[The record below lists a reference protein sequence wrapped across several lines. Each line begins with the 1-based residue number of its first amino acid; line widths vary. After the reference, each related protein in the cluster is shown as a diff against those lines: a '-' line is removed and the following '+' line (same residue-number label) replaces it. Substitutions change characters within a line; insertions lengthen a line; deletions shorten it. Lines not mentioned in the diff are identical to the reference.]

1 MAEPLI
7 RVVGLTKDY
16 VLGDNVVHA
25 LAGVSMDIAAGDF
38 VAVMGPSGSGK
49 STFMN
54 MVGCLDRPTSGSY
67 WLAGED
73 VARMNADDL
82 AAVRNRRIGFVFQQF
97 NLLART
103 SALENVELPLM
114 YANVSVSDRHTRAL
128 DKLKQVGLGDRAD
141 HQPSQLSGGQQQ
153 RVAIA
158 RALVNNP
165 ALILADEP
173 TGALDSRTSV
183 EIMALLQELNAGG
196 MTIVLVT
203 HEQDVAAF
211 ASREVHFRDGKVV
224 SDQRQTPRS
233 ARDSLAEF
241 DAGVDCM
248 NALMVLRVA
257 LKALRVNKLRSSLTM
272 LGMIIGVAAVIAMLA
287 IGGGAQERVREQLK
301 NLGSNLMLIFP
312 GSTTTSGVRL
322 GAGAAQTLTEED
334 ALAIAVD
341 VEGVIVAAPSVRGSG
356 QVSAGNANWATQ
368 YFGTNNDYLIARD
381 WPLASGRLFEPAEIS
396 SAGKVAL
403 IGQTTAMQLF
413 GDLDPID
420 QVIRVR
426 KVPLTIIGVLAR
438 KGQNA
443 LGQDQDD
450 IVLMPLATARNRV
463 LGQTQGRQRRINTIS
478 VKTADGVDMKGVEEK
493 IRELLRQRMKVQP
506 GADEPFT
513 IRNLTEILQAQE
525 QASRVLTLLL
535 GAVASVSLLVG
546 GIGIMNIML
555 VSVTERTREIGL
567 RMAVGA
573 RGVDILKQFLVEA
586 ITLSMI
592 GGALGILLGVG
603 ASFAVGEFANWRTEI
618 TASAILL
625 AVGFSGAIGI
635 FFGFYPA
642 RKASQLLPIEALR
655 YE

>member
-1 MAEPLI
+1 
-7 RVVGLTKDY
+7 
-16 VLGDNVVHA
+16 
-25 LAGVSMDIAAGDF
+25 
-38 VAVMGPSGSGK
+38 
-49 STFMN
+49 
-54 MVGCLDRPTSGSY
+54 
-67 WLAGED
+67 
-73 VARMNADDL
+73 
-82 AAVRNRRIGFVFQQF
+82 
-97 NLLART
+97 
-103 SALENVELPLM
+103 
-114 YANVSVSDRHTRAL
+114 
-128 DKLKQVGLGDRAD
+128 
-141 HQPSQLSGGQQQ
+141 
-153 RVAIA
+153 
-158 RALVNNP
+158 
-165 ALILADEP
+165 
-173 TGALDSRTSV
+173 
-183 EIMALLQELNAGG
+183 
-196 MTIVLVT
+196 
-203 HEQDVAAF
+203 
-211 ASREVHFRDGKVV
+211 
-224 SDQRQTPRS
+224 
-233 ARDSLAEF
+233 
-241 DAGVDCM
+241 M

-301 NLGSNLMLIFP
+301 NLGSNLMLILP

-322 GAGAAQTLTEED
+322 GVGAAQVLTEED
-334 ALAIAVD
+334 AQAIAIE
-341 VEGVIVAAPSVRGSG
+341 VEGVVVAAPSLRGSG

-368 YFGTNNDYLIARD
+368 YLGTNNDYLIARD
-381 WPLASGRLFEPAEIS
+381 WPLASGRLFEPAELS
-396 SAGKVAL
+396 GAGKVAL
-403 IGQTTAMQLF
+403 IGQTTARQLF
-413 GDLDPID
+413 GDLDPVD
-420 QVIRVR
+420 QIIRVR
-426 KVPLTIIGVLAR
+426 KVPLTIIGVLDR
-438 KGQNA
+438 KGQNS

-463 LGQTQGRQRRINTIS
+463 LGQTQGRQRRVNVIS
-478 VKTADGVDMKGVEEK
+478 VKTADGTDMKAVEER

-506 GADEPFT
+506 GGDEPFT

-642 RKASQLLPIEALR
+642 RKASRLLPIEALR